1 MNRLD
6 GKVALIS
13 GAARGIGAETA
24 RLMVEA
30 GAKVMVADVLGERGR
45 ETVRTLGDAAPY
57 VHLDVTSEED
67 WRAAVAG
74 AVDRFGKLDILVNN
88 AGLFLG
94 RDIETARLAEWERLS
109 AVNLTGVFLG
119 TKLCLPVLRD
129 AARHSE
135 HGSVI
140 VNTASTAGFVGSTQ
154 DPLYSMTKGGVTLF
168 TKSAALEFARKDYR
182 IRVNSIHPGT
192 IDTDMGDQVLVTR
205 ARNLGTDD
213 MEASRRQV
221 IQRLPIGR
229 MGTPNDIAKG
239 IVFLASDDAAFMT
252 GAGLVT
258 DGGITAQYETMP
270 VASDAAVGSSR
281 HPRAL
286 REISMAEVN
295 LSDPARIERLECRLR
310 ALEDAEAIRNLR
322 ARWRVSARSVGL
334 CRASEGRVTDLTP
347 VAQP

>member
-24 RLMVEA
+24 RLMIGA
-30 GAKVMVADVLGERGR
+30 GAKVVIGDVLDERGR
-45 ETVRTLGDAAPY
+45 ETARALGDAALY
-57 VHLDVTSEED
+57 VHLDVTSDES
-67 WRAAVAG
+67 WHVAIAAAL
-74 AVDRFGKLDILVNN
+74 DRFGKLDILVNN

-94 RDIETARLAEWERLS
+94 KDIETASLAEWERLS

-119 TKLCLPVLRD
+119 TKLCVPALRD
-129 AARHSE
+129 AAQHSA

-140 VNTASTAGFVGSTQ
+140 VNTASTAGIVGSTQ

-168 TKSAALEFARKDYR
+168 TKSAALEFARKGYR

-192 IDTDMGDQVLVTR
+192 IDTDMGDQVLSTR
-205 ARNLGTDD
+205 ARNLGTNDI
-213 MEASRRQV
+213 EAARHQV

-252 GAGLVT
+252 GAGLVV
-258 DGGITAQYETMP
+258 DGGITAQ
-270 VASDAAVGSSR
+270 
-281 HPRAL
+281 
-286 REISMAEVN
+286 
-295 LSDPARIERLECRLR
+295 
-310 ALEDAEAIRNLR
+310 
-322 ARWRVSARSVGL
+322 
-334 CRASEGRVTDLTP
+334 
-347 VAQP
+347 